1 VTEVRRALSGAEL
14 EQALELR
21 RSVFVGEQGV
31 PESAEHDDLDSDA
44 VHLVAL
50 QDGTVVGTCRL
61 LLPSLSAGAGRSAG
75 SVRLGRLAVAPEQR
89 RRGLASALLES
100 AEHEARAAGAS
111 RIVLHAQTYAWRL
124 YAALGYERRGEP
136 FQEAGLEHITMERRL
151 A

>member
-1 VTEVRRALSGAEL
+1 VIEVRRALGGAEF

-21 RSVFVGEQGV
+21 RAVFVDEQGV
-31 PESAEHDDLDSDA
+31 PESAERDDRDSEA

-50 QDGTVVGTCRL
+50 KDETVVGTCRL
-61 LLPSLSAGAGRSAG
+61 LLTSPSAPADMAVG

-89 RRGLASALLES
+89 RRGIASALLAS
-100 AEHEARAAGAS
+100 AEREARAAGAS

-124 YAALGYERRGEP
+124 YAALGYERCGEP